1 MSKGRDALVV
11 GAIRSPIG
19 SGRTKDSDF
28 KDLSPQDLALQVLDV
43 SFKRTNMPKEAI
55 QVYRVGSVVS
65 LKSDKFTQAP
75 AREIALRAGMFNAS
89 SGISEK
95 ACSSGLRAVYEASE
109 AVRHGGVNFAIGAG
123 LDMMSNAPAGANS
136 GALTCPLT
144 KKSMAELSDLKAREL
159 GFTRYDYDL
168 YAFESFKKAKKHLC
182 DYSVD
187 GYIAPVSFGGA
198 TGPYLNTDQNVN
210 FREMTQER
218 MQNCGLLRGCQM
230 TTPYNSSKFGDAYA
244 QLTFASPG
252 AARKYGLPV
261 LAKLLAYAEHT
272 ERESK
277 DFICGPVGAVI
288 KAVKKAKKTLFDIDS
303 WWINEAF
310 PGSPL
315 YFIDKISE
323 ALWEDVNPWGGAIAF
338 GHALGAT
345 GAVLCVNAICQTR
358 KEGKKYVVVS
368 LCNAIGEATAAVFE
382 IV

>member
-144 KKSMAELSDLKAREL
+144 KKSMARLASTAMPKRSISPTVSCLRRKDPPISSLLKR
-159 GFTRYDYDL
+159 
-168 YAFESFKKAKKHLC
+168 
-182 DYSVD
+182 
-187 GYIAPVSFGGA
+187 P
-198 TGPYLNTDQNVN
+198 
-210 FREMTQER
+210 
-218 MQNCGLLRGCQM
+218 
-230 TTPYNSSKFGDAYA
+230 
-244 QLTFASPG
+244 
-252 AARKYGLPV
+252 
-261 LAKLLAYAEHT
+261 
-272 ERESK
+272 
-277 DFICGPVGAVI
+277 DFIRVSQSFVTCP
-288 KAVKKAKKTLFDIDS
+288 KTLPKRNRF
-303 WWINEAF
+303 
-310 PGSPL
+310 
-315 YFIDKISE
+315 
-323 ALWEDVNPWGGAIAF
+323 
-338 GHALGAT
+338 
-345 GAVLCVNAICQTR
+345 
-358 KEGKKYVVVS
+358 VV
-368 LCNAIGEATAAVFE
+368 
-382 IV
+382 